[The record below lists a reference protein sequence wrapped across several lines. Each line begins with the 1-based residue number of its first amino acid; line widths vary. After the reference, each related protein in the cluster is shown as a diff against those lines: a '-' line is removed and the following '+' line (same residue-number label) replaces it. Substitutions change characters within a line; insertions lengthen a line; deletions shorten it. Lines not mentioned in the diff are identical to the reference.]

1 MHPLFLIPALMVAPA
16 NAQDVLVPEFTPV
29 IAEDF
34 TLAYMFYS
42 LVVDELRVRGVDFID
57 GDQLRQVAGSDA
69 EGCSESITC
78 PSGLWGYFPGTGLA
92 LVGTVGLYNMGTASE
107 SIEVRVEFYERDGY
121 QPFKTVER
129 TIVPGG
135 EADFAAALAKAT
147 DVLVQRLTATP
158 EPEPTP
164 EPEAG
169 PEGRR
174 STLRGRAGRSEPEP
188 EPEPTPEDQLYQSYY
203 DVDSDDDDDRRKDKP
218 PKAEREPRQR
228 DDSPASTRAPREP
241 KPKPER
247 EPREPRQRSAS
258 NSEHHLLQAQAFAG
272 LAIGDVGRS
281 YDVRMSVMGAANTD
295 LGRYEHDT
303 FTSGVG
309 TTFGGGIMVAPVEWL
324 SIGAQLGVVT
334 GRKYLSTGYERWAQG
349 GQGSAEI
356 QDYKPAPAMRG
367 LIQPRVAVAPVAIGP
382 VRPSVH
388 AFFGFRRY
396 DGYEVTD
403 LTELAYPDR
412 NGGWQLVPGAGLGAV
427 YDLGEGRGISLDLSH
442 AVRLGADEIHHVQ
455 QGLVTD
461 LPEIPDPAQRTTTIA
476 VGFTQGFM

>member
-16 NAQDVLVPEFTPV
+16 SAQDVLVPEFTPV

-42 LVVDELRVRGVDFID
+42 LVVDELRVRDVAFID

-78 PSGLWGYFPGTGLA
+78 PSGLWAYFPGTSLS

-147 DVLVQRLTATP
+147 EVLVQRLTAA
-158 EPEPTP
+158 PEPTP
-164 EPEAG
+164 EPDATHVPRAG

-174 STLRGRAGRSEPEP
+174 STLRGRAGRSEPDP
-188 EPEPTPEDQLYQSYY
+188 EPAPTPEDQLYQSYY
-203 DVDSDDDDDRRKDKP
+203 DVDDGEDDDRRKDKP

-228 DDSPASTRAPREP
+228 DDSRASTRTPRE
-241 KPKPER
+241 PKPER
-247 EPREPRQRSAS
+247 EPRERSAS
-258 NSEHHLLQAQAFAG
+258 SSEHHLLQAQAFAG

-281 YDVRMSVMGAANTD
+281 YDVRMSVMGSANSE

-303 FTSGVG
+303 FTGGVG

-324 SIGAQLGVVT
+324 SVGAQLGVVT

-349 GQGSAEI
+349 EQGSVEI
-356 QDYKPAPAMRG
+356 QDYKAAPAMRG
-367 LIQPRVAVAPVAIGP
+367 LIQPRVAVAPLAIGAL
-382 VRPSVH
+382 RPSVH

-403 LTELAYPDR
+403 LTDLAYPDR

-427 YDLGEGRGISLDLSH
+427 YDLGEGRGISLELSH
-442 AVRLGADEIHHVQ
+442 AVRLGADDIHHVQ
-455 QGLVTD
+455 QGLVTEN
-461 LPEIPDPAQRTTTIA
+461 PEIPDTAERTTTIA